1 MSNISQAQIADQ
13 AANIWIQMIDNPNT
27 NYYVA
32 IKAYDT
38 YWQDKE
44 KPEEEED
51 MINEES
57 SSKEASKEKK
67 KEEKEREK
75 KLQKMSPEQRRQ
87 LDELKYQCKRFE
99 NWKREVFPFV
109 QEDGRILTMEERLDI
124 WKKQQEELNQQ
135 KKIDHAKKYTSNHQP
150 IFYKPICRSPISQL
164 ERCITNKIPNKCK
177 WSNSWYKQSQSI
189 KIPPY

>member
-1 MSNISQAQIADQ
+1 MPKFILLFIGCLFAFSNISQAQIADR

-44 KPEEEED
+44 KPEDEED
-51 MINEES
+51 MMNEER
-57 SSKEASKEKK
+57 SSKESSKEKK

-99 NWKREVFPFV
+99 NWKREVFPYV

-135 KKIDHAKKYTSNHQP
+135 KK
-150 IFYKPICRSPISQL
+150 
-164 ERCITNKIPNKCK
+164 
-177 WSNSWYKQSQSI
+177 
-189 KIPPY
+189 